1 MKDKSGVSITNEDV
15 FMATAFS
22 EFINMVISVRR
33 GGSGKKELEFDAI
46 KLNVNKMEVSFATQ
60 LFIDGQFVNATSGK
74 KLELINPHDESLIC
88 KVESAGKEDVDK
100 VTNHVKEFKKA
111 EPDHSHLKLFKQ
123 KFTEIE
129 NVNF

>member
-15 FMATAFS
+15 FMATVFS

-100 VTNHVKEFKKA
+100 VTNHV
-111 EPDHSHLKLFKQ
+111 
-123 KFTEIE
+123 
-129 NVNF
+129 